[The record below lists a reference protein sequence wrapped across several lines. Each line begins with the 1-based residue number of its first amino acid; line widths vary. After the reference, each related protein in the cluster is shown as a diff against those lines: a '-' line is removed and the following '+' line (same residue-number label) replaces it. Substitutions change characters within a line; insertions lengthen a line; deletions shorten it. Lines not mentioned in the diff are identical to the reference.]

1 MALRQGAVANKRGN
15 EMLTNGEMD
24 FGYEGPAIDLDPA
37 IFDRKHLRQYTS
49 GDAGLERE
57 LLGLFLGQFT
67 PIRTQLDGAATAT
80 DWKFAAH
87 TLKGSA
93 RSIGAPQIGA
103 LAEQL
108 ELMGFEAPADSR
120 AQVLA
125 DLDRA
130 LAAFAAEAAKVLAA

>member
-1 MALRQGAVANKRGN
+1 
-15 EMLTNGEMD
+15 MLTNGEAD
-24 FGYEGPAIDLDPA
+24 FGYDGPAIDLDPA

-49 GDAGLERE
+49 GDGALERE

-67 PIRTQLDGAATAT
+67 PIRTKLHGAATAN

-103 LAEQL
+103 LAEKL

-125 DLDRA
+125 DLDQA
-130 LAAFAAEAAKVLAA
+130 LAAFAAEAEKVLTA

>member
-1 MALRQGAVANKRGN
+1 MALRQDAVAGEKGKK
-15 EMLTNGEMD
+15 MLTNGEAD
-24 FGYEGPAIDLDPA
+24 FGYDGPAIDLDPA

-49 GDAGLERE
+49 GDLNLERE

-67 PIRTQLDGAATAT
+67 PIRTQLVGAATAN

-93 RSIGAPQIGA
+93 RSIGAPQIGE
-103 LAEQL
+103 LAEKL

-130 LAAFAAEAAKVLAA
+130 LAAFAAEADKVLAA